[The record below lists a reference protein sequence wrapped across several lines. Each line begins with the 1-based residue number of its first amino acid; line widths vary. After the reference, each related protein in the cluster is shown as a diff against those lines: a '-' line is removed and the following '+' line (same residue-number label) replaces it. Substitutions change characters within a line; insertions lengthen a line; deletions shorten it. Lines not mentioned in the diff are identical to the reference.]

1 MTEQESVTRRHL
13 SIFGPDDELV
23 VEIPLTDEQ
32 ADKIGA
38 MLCGPGESVG
48 EYEVLAFFGATRDG
62 E

>member
-1 MTEQESVTRRHL
+1 MTRRHL

-38 MLCGPGESVG
+38 MLCGPGEPVG
-48 EYEVLAFFGATRDG
+48 EYEVLAFFGETRDG